1 MGDVKEKYDGY
12 LPGQLLIAMPGM
24 ADPRFSKSVIYLCSH
39 NEDGAMGVVVNKL
52 IGSLSFTD
60 LLKQMEIETGDFN
73 SSIEVHSGGPVES
86 GRGFVLHSTD
96 YNSEETMRVNN
107 DFALT
112 ATIDVLK
119 SIAGEK
125 GPADAMFALGY
136 AGWAAGQ
143 LDTEMQNNGWVNCAA
158 DSSIVFGEDNEAKW
172 KSAAAK
178 MGIDLSLLTSDVGHA

>member
-1 MGDVKEKYDGY
+1 MSADKEKDGY
-12 LPGQLLIAMPGM
+12 LSGQLLIAMPGM
-24 ADPRFSKSVIYLCSH
+24 TDPRFSESVIYLCAH
-39 NEDGAMGVVVNKL
+39 NEDGAMGLVVNKL
-52 IGSLSFTD
+52 MGSLSFAE
-60 LLKQMEIETGDFN
+60 LLQQMKIDPGAAG
-73 SSIEVHSGGPVES
+73 SKVEVHFGGPVES

-119 SIAGEK
+119 SIAGGK

-143 LDTEMQNNGWVNCAA
+143 LDTEMQNNGWLNCVA
-158 DSSIVFGEDNEAKW
+158 DSGIVFGEDNEAKW